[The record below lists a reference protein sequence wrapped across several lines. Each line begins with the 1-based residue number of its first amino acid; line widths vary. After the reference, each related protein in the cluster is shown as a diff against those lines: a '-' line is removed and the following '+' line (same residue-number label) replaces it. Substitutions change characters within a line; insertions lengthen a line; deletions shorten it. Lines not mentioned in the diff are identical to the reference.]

1 MHHRA
6 GEASDL
12 SDRAPFRRYRLP
24 GGIASSRWSP
34 DGLLLAV
41 YTCDGRLEVRWGDSL
56 ERSGPAIEGLPA
68 NDSAYLE
75 WSPTSREFFVGAR
88 IGYVGVFSVRPDNLV
103 FERQLRATVKH
114 LSDVAW
120 SPDGSVLVALVDED
134 ELHVWDPGTG
144 ALLATERI
152 RERFARLLWCG
163 PGRLVVAGR
172 GYPSLSSATPSL
184 TFYRWTGYE
193 LIPDCTVTGPHGS
206 AFVNGLALLESG
218 EVVSIGDDGAAAIW
232 EAATGR
238 LVRRLE
244 EASARRPLAVD
255 ASALGSLLVVQ
266 DEDADHVWSMASMS
280 YLGSLPGRTRAGRR
294 VAAGF
299 RPGRAEF
306 AGVDELGL
314 AVWNLAGLAR
324 TVAPVRAVPYRR
336 GSAPAARRREYRN
349 AKVVLVGDS
358 GVGKSGLALVLTGQN
373 YRPTSSTHGRYV
385 WTYERSGTPEETREI
400 LLWDLAGQPGYR
412 LFHRLSLRDVAVGLV
427 LFDAHSES
435 DPFAGV
441 AYWSAALD
449 EASRGAPLVKL
460 LVAAR
465 TDRGGPS
472 VSRARIEEVLTRYGF
487 AGFLETSA
495 ELGRG
500 IEALQDEIRRR
511 IDWKALPAISAPA
524 LFAEIQGFVARE
536 KEEGRLLV
544 DEQTLRSEF
553 SVVSGHDVVDTTLFH
568 SCLLRQEAAGLI
580 SQVRFEGQ
588 WLLQPEMLDNYAA
601 WLAHAARDEPDGL
614 GFLSERAAVR
624 GEFEHTRLPGA
635 YERVMLLAAVE
646 EIVGQGLV
654 LRVGTDRGEMLV
666 FPSEV
671 RADLPDYPGGYVRA
685 VEFTFS
691 GPVSAIYSTVVVRL
705 ANSVTF
711 SRDRFYRR
719 AALFRGPRG
728 QRCGLEVSYAR
739 PGDDSSGRLVVFF
752 EPDVETDIRLLFLR
766 YVNEQL
772 TQTALAGSV
781 VGERVYQCSLGHPP
795 VPPEFV
801 ALRRADRCETVICS
815 GCGEHMPLD
824 DLAELSSKGDDRIPD
839 LERNAYDQQRRQ
851 QRLTVLPARM
861 LEQRYHVFLCHNG
874 ADKPHVRC
882 LARELAGEGILA
894 WLDEDGMLASDQFV
908 PTLERLMMQV
918 PVAAIVVGPHDLSRW
933 QAQEYYV
940 FLQRFL
946 DAHGDG
952 PLRIVPVLL
961 PGVADRNVPPFLRTF
976 DWVDFRSGLDDR
988 TAMRDLL
995 AALT

>member
-1 MHHRA
+1 V
-6 GEASDL
+6 SDQ
-12 SDRAPFRRYRLP
+12 APFRRYLVP
-24 GGIASSRWSP
+24 DGIASSRWSP

-41 YTCDGRLEVRWGDSL
+41 YTRDGRLEVRWGDSL
-56 ERSGPAIEGLPA
+56 DGPGVVIEGLPA
-68 NDSAYLE
+68 DEGAYLE

-88 IGYVGVFSVRPDNLV
+88 IGYVGIFSVRPDNLI
-103 FERQLRATVKH
+103 FERQLRATVKY

-120 SPDGSVLVALVDED
+120 CPDGSVLVALVDED
-134 ELHVWDPGTG
+134 ELHVWDTGSG

-152 RERFARLLWCG
+152 RERFARLQWCG
-163 PGRLVVAGR
+163 PRRLAVAGR
-172 GYPSLSSATPSL
+172 GYPSLSSAAPSL
-184 TFYRWTGYE
+184 RFYEWSGYE
-193 LIPDCTVTGPHGS
+193 LLPDCSVTAPHAT

-218 EVVSIGDDGAAAIW
+218 EVVSVGDDGAAAIW
-232 EAATGR
+232 EAGTGR

-244 EASARRPLAVD
+244 EAAARRPLAVD
-255 ASALGSLLVVQ
+255 ASAMGSLLVVQ
-266 DEDADHVWSMASMS
+266 DEEADHVWSMASMS
-280 YLGSLPGRTRAGRR
+280 YVGSLPGRTRPGRR

-299 RPGRAEF
+299 RPGRTEF
-306 AGVDELGL
+306 AGVDERGL
-314 AVWNLAGLAR
+314 VVWDLAGLAR
-324 TVAPVRAVPYRR
+324 TRASGHGLAPRR
-336 GSAPAARRREYRN
+336 TAPAVRRREYRN

-358 GVGKSGLALVLTGQN
+358 GVGKSGLALVLTGQG
-373 YRPTSSTHGRYV
+373 YRPTSSTHGRHV

-435 DPFAGV
+435 DPFSGV

-449 EASRGAPLVKL
+449 QASRGAPLVKL

-472 VSRARIEEVLTRYGF
+472 VSRQRIEEVVTRYGF

-495 ELGRG
+495 ELCRG
-500 IEALQDEIRRR
+500 IEELQDEIRRR

-524 LFAEIQGFVARE
+524 LFAEIQGFVAEE
-536 KEEGRLLV
+536 KERGRLLA
-544 DEQTLRSEF
+544 DERTLLREF
-553 SVVSGHDVVDTTLFH
+553 SASCGYEDVDPALFH
-568 SCLLRQEAAGLI
+568 SCLLRQEAAGLVSHI
-580 SQVRFEGQ
+580 RFEGQ
-588 WLLQPEMLDNYAA
+588 WLLQPEMLDNYVA
-601 WLAHAARDEPDGL
+601 WMAHAARDEPDGL
-614 GFLSERAAVR
+614 GFLSERGAVR
-624 GEFEHTRLPGA
+624 GEFEHRRLPGA
-635 YERVMLLAAVE
+635 SERVMLLAAVE

-685 VEFTFS
+685 VEFTFT

-711 SRDRFYRR
+711 GRDRFYRR

-728 QRCGLEVSYAR
+728 QRCGLEVSYGR
-739 PGDDSSGRLVVFF
+739 PGDDSCGRLVVFF
-752 EPDVETDIRLLFLR
+752 EAAVETDVRLLFLR

-781 VGERVYQCSLGHPP
+781 VRERVYQCSIGHPP

-801 ALRRADRCETVICS
+801 ALRRSEDYSTVICS

-824 DLAELSSKGDDRIPD
+824 DLAELSSERDDRIPD

-851 QRLTVLPARM
+851 QRLTVLRARV

-874 ADKPHVRC
+874 ADKPQVRR
-882 LARELAGEGILA
+882 LARLLAGEGVLA
-894 WLDEDGMLASDQFV
+894 WLDEEGMLASDQFV

-961 PGVADRNVPPFLRTF
+961 PGVAEDGVPPFLRTF
-976 DWVDFRSGLDDR
+976 DWVDFRAGLDDR
-988 TAMRDLL
+988 AAMRELL

>member
-1 MHHRA
+1 MLRSA
-6 GEASDL
+6 GDSDL
-12 SDRAPFRRYRLP
+12 SEQAPLRRYRAP

-34 DGLLLAV
+34 DGLLIAV
-41 YTCDGRLEVRWGDSL
+41 YTADGRLEVRWGDAFD
-56 ERSGPAIEGLPA
+56 GPGPVIEGLPTGGG
-68 NDSAYLE
+68 AYLE
-75 WSPTSREFFVGAR
+75 WSPDSREFFVGAR
-88 IGYVGVFSVRPDNLV
+88 IGYVGIFSVRPDNLV

-120 SPDGSVLVALVDED
+120 SPDGSLLVALVDED
-134 ELHVWDPGTG
+134 ELHVWDAHTG

-163 PGRLVVAGR
+163 QRRLVIGGR
-172 GYPSLSSATPSL
+172 GYPSLSSVTPSL
-184 TFYRWTGYE
+184 TFYEWNGFE
-193 LIPDCTVTGPHGS
+193 LRPECSVTGPHAS
-206 AFVNGLALLESG
+206 SFVNGLARATSG
-218 EVVSIGDDGAAAIW
+218 ELVSVGDDGAAAIW
-232 EAATGR
+232 EAGTGR

-244 EASARRPLAVD
+244 DAAARRPLAVD
-255 ASALGSLLVVQ
+255 ATPFGSLLAIQ
-266 DEDADHVWSMASMS
+266 DEATDHLWSMTSMS
-280 YLGSLPGRTRAGRR
+280 YVGSLPGLTRPGRR

-299 RPGRAEF
+299 RPGRPEF
-306 AGVDELGL
+306 AGMDPHGL
-314 AVWNLAGLAR
+314 AVWNLAGLVPTDTTAR
-324 TVAPVRAVPYRR
+324 PARHDASAV
-336 GSAPAARRREYRN
+336 RREYRN

-358 GVGKSGLALVLTGQN
+358 GVGKSGLALVLTGQA
-373 YRPTSSTHGRYV
+373 YRPTSSTHGRQV
-385 WTYERSGTPEETREI
+385 WTYERSGTKEETREI

-427 LFDAHSES
+427 LFDSHSES
-435 DPFAGV
+435 DPFSGV

-472 VSRARIEEVLTRYGF
+472 VSRHRIEEVLTRYGF

-495 ELGRG
+495 ELGHG
-500 IEALQDEIRRR
+500 VEELQAEIRRR
-511 IDWKALPAISAPA
+511 IDWRALPAVSAPV
-524 LFAEIQGFVARE
+524 LFAEIQSFVAAE
-536 KEEGRLLV
+536 KERGLLLS
-544 DEQTLRSEF
+544 DEQTLLGEF
-553 SVVSGHDVVDTTLFH
+553 SIASGHDEVDAALFH

-580 SQVRFEGQ
+580 SQIRFEGQ
-588 WLLQPEMLDNYAA
+588 WLLQPEMLDSYAA

-614 GFLSERAAVR
+614 GFIAERAAIR
-624 GEFEHTRLPGA
+624 GEFEHTRLAGP

-646 EIVGQGLV
+646 ELVGQGLV

-685 VEFTFS
+685 VEFTFT

-711 SRDRFYRR
+711 SRHRFYRR
-719 AALFRGPRG
+719 AVLFRGPRG
-728 QRCGLEVSYAR
+728 QLCGLEVSYAR
-739 PGDDSSGRLVVFF
+739 PGDDSCGRLVVFF
-752 EPDVETDIRLLFLR
+752 ETAVETDVRLLFLR

-772 TQTALAGSV
+772 TQTALTGSV
-781 VGERVYQCSLGHPP
+781 VRERVYQCSSRHPP
-795 VPPEFV
+795 VPPQFV
-801 ALRRADRCETVICS
+801 ALRRREGYGTVICS
-815 GCGEHMPLD
+815 GCGEHVPLD
-824 DLAELSSKGDDRIPD
+824 DLAELSSERDDRIPD
-839 LERNAYDQQRRQ
+839 LEQNAYDQQRRQ
-851 QRLTVLPARM
+851 QRLTVLPTRM
-861 LEQRYHVFLCHNG
+861 QERRYHVFLCHNG
-874 ADKPHVRC
+874 ADKPQVRL
-882 LARELAGEGILA
+882 LARRLAGEGVLA
-894 WLDEDGMLASDQFV
+894 WLDEEGMLASDQLV

-961 PGVADRNVPPFLRTF
+961 PGVDEEAVPPFLRTF
-976 DWVDFRSGLDDR
+976 DWIDFRGGLDDR
-988 TAMRDLL
+988 ATMRDLI